1 MQSAAR
7 GRPPRRTHWP
17 PQRPSRQRGAR
28 SSRAPGPQST
38 DTEGPGGWA
47 SRASQLRLAGGLR
60 RHCEVPATGAP
71 QPRSLPTLPG
81 LGRAG
86 KSSPCPRGTAKGC
99 PRALCPAGRG
109 VAPVPARHLSR
120 AGPAPSL
127 PPPPSSVRIAHPGT
141 RLSVPNVL
149 MGGSPPPP
157 SFPSRSSCPRRPGG
171 PWRAPEPS
179 RWPRSGMPARGG
191 HPARSARRLPA
202 SSRGRGCA
210 DSPQYHQLPVFHRLL
225 IGGAVLLLA
234 GGKHGAPLGRRRLRR
249 DPRRVRAAATIPSRE
264 GGERA
269 GKGHGGEGGAGRP
282 VPRLLRRG
290 CAAAPPG
297 SPELRTPRPP
307 GARIGNKWDPAVGNL
322 PALSAAAAAKA
333 TAAATAAEAPR
344 EGGSER
350 RREGRGQ
357 RAGEERG
364 QDSGD
369 APPRAGRWEPPR
381 PPQRAQQSRAGPAP
395 PPPAGGPPAP
405 TPRFPPLGPEVDRPP
420 CYVNIE

>member
-141 RLSVPNVL
+141 RLSAPNVL

-202 SSRGRGCA
+202 SSRRSGMRGLTPIPPAPRISPAPYWGR
-210 DSPQYHQLPVFHRLL
+210 S
-225 IGGAVLLLA
+225 
-234 GGKHGAPLGRRRLRR
+234 
-249 DPRRVRAAATIPSRE
+249 
-264 GGERA
+264 
-269 GKGHGGEGGAGRP
+269 
-282 VPRLLRRG
+282 
-290 CAAAPPG
+290 APPG
-297 SPELRTPRPP
+297 RGKTWSP
-307 GARIGNKWDPAVGNL
+307 AR
-322 PALSAAAAAKA
+322 
-333 TAAATAAEAPR
+333 
-344 EGGSER
+344 
-350 RREGRGQ
+350 
-357 RAGEERG
+357 
-364 QDSGD
+364 
-369 APPRAGRWEPPR
+369 
-381 PPQRAQQSRAGPAP
+381 P
-395 PPPAGGPPAP
+395 PPPPPRSP
-405 TPRFPPLGPEVDRPP
+405 PSPRRRYNPIPRRG
-420 CYVNIE
+420 